1 MASFRYKSVSDNG
14 EVVQGTL
21 EASDQGAAVSQ
32 LHLMGHTPVRVEAAG
47 GGGLLDL
54 LSVEVLPARAAAGS
68 ELATLTRKLATLL
81 RAELPLDRALEL
93 LSELCEKPATKKMVT
108 RLLTAIRGGASL
120 ADALDKEE
128 RSFPNYYR
136 SMVRAGETG
145 ASLEAVLA
153 RLADFLE
160 RAQQV
165 RGQLRSALIYPA
177 FLLITAGVSLVVLL
191 IFVLPAFQPMFEDAG
206 AKLPW
211 VTQAVIDFG
220 AFVRAAWWAIAAL
233 VLVLALGLRLHLG
246 TPAGRLWWHKQMLRI
261 PVLGALWL
269 KGDVARFA
277 RTLGT
282 LLANGVALL
291 TALKLVRE
299 VMSNAALSEGIA
311 AVEPDVKAGR
321 GLAAP
326 LSENPLY
333 PPLLVQLI
341 RVGEESGRL
350 EDMLLKLAEIYDQE
364 SEETTRRLMAML
376 VPVLTLGLGGLIAF
390 IVASVLFAL
399 FSVNELV
406 L

>member
-1 MASFRYKSVSDNG
+1 MVRFRYKSVSDSG
-14 EVVQGTL
+14 ELVHGIL
-21 EASDQGAAVSQ
+21 EARDQGAAVSQ
-32 LHLMGHTPVRVEAAG
+32 LHLMGHTPVRVETASS
-47 GGGLLDL
+47 GLAEL
-54 LSVEVLPARAAAGS
+54 LNKEVLPARPAAGS
-68 ELATLTRKLATLL
+68 ELVTLTRKLATLL

-93 LSELCEKPATKKMVT
+93 LTELCEKPPTKQMVT
-108 RLLTAIRGGASL
+108 RLLQAIRGGASL
-120 ADALDKEE
+120 ADAMDTEA
-128 RSFPNYYR
+128 RTFPNYYR
-136 SMVRAGETG
+136 SMVRAGEAG
-145 ASLEAVLA
+145 ASLDVVLA

-160 RAQQV
+160 RSQQV
-165 RGQLRSALIYPA
+165 RAQLRSALIYPA
-177 FLLITAGVSLVVLL
+177 FLLVTAGASLVILL
-191 IFVLPAFQPMFEDAG
+191 TFVLPTFQPMFEDAG
-206 AKLPW
+206 AELPLS
-211 VTQAVIDFG
+211 TEALIAFG
-220 AFVRAAWWAIAAL
+220 AFMHQAWWAIMLALLAL
-233 VLVLALGLRLHLG
+233 VLGVRLHLS
-246 TPAGRLWWHKQMLRI
+246 TPAGRLWWHERVLRM
-261 PVLGALWL
+261 PVIGLLWL

-299 VMSNAALSEGIA
+299 VMGNAALAQGVA
-311 AVEPDVKAGR
+311 AAEPYVQAGR

-326 LSENPLY
+326 LGENPLF

-341 RVGEESGRL
+341 RIGEESGRL

-364 SEETTRRLMAML
+364 SAETTRRLMALL